1 MRVDDKIVATPD
13 SQEYPL
19 LYAHFATLVRA
30 RRSDVDLA
38 PFLLVADALMC
49 GRHLTVDAFEE

>member
-30 RRSDVDLA
+30 RSIDVDLA
-38 PFLLVADALMC
+38 PFELVADALMC
-49 GRHLTVDAFEE
+49 GRHVTVEPFED